1 MPATLD
7 RGAILHHA
15 GLHRLSP
22 ALRAGA
28 PALVPAGEGGGE
40 RCGWEAF
47 FRAVRERRLA
57 VVLGEEGPEVAF
69 VPRAGARPPASGPA
83 TLRRAAGTR
92 RFLRALAGKL

>member
-22 ALRAGA
+22 ALRDGA
-28 PALVPAGEGGGE
+28 PALVPPGEGVGG
-40 RCGWEAF
+40 RCGWESF
-47 FRAVRERRLA
+47 FRALDGRGLA
-57 VVLGEEGPEVAF
+57 VAIEAEDPAVRF
-69 VPRAGARPPASGPA
+69 VPRAEARSPASGRSA
-83 TLRRAAGTR
+83 LAEAR